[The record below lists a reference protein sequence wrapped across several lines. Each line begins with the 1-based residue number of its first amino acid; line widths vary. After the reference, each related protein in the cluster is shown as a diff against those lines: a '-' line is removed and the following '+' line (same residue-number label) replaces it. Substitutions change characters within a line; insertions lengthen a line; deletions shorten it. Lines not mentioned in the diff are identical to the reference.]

1 MVHNT
6 LGHRVTQS
14 EVEQWHKHCRML
26 HRLPSNRPR
35 ATISLPLVAS
45 FGRSPP
51 SVISPP
57 LWRRLVLGGDAYW
70 TCSPHR
76 RSPPCPRMTRELEA
90 RYWIKHLKESEN
102 YRSAARRAPMGS
114 LPYRGESWTA
124 GVCLPTAD
132 AASSPSPSFRTAS
145 ESPGGRRQRRC
156 Y

>member
-76 RSPPCPRMTRELEA
+76 PSPPWLRMTRKLVE
-90 RYWIKHLKESEN
+90 HLKELEN
-102 YRSAARRAPMGS
+102 YRSAACELSEPRPQNTWHDANQHQI
-114 LPYRGESWTA
+114 WDW
-124 GVCLPTAD
+124 VCLNPRVACIIVFLVSTIPHGL
-132 AASSPSPSFRTAS
+132 SSTLGYR
-145 ESPGGRRQRRC
+145 
-156 Y
+156 